1 MANGA
6 RFMVFPYLI
15 SLAITFE
22 RYSEVRLV
30 RPGEPTRLA
39 ALPYLLPT
47 LLLGS
52 WSFPRGP
59 ISSIG
64 ALYHILNGG
73 KDVTDEVLRD

>member
-15 SLAITFE
+15 SLAITE

-39 ALPYLLPT
+39 ALPYDASAARIVELK
-47 LLLGS
+47 
-52 WSFPRGP
+52 GP
-59 ISSIG
+59 ISSLG
-64 ALYHILNGG
+64 RC
-73 KDVTDEVLRD
+73 TTF